1 MYCQLLLS
9 TNCWKSNLL
18 LSLEIYSQVFHSLSD
33 KVEENLWEFYES
45 SDIDEIWRLSISIYS
60 VYHVLLCLTINYTWS
75 VQWRPRCISC
85 SKQCVCG
92 LDNLLPLI
100 TCRRMAAGGA
110 ISGRHSHTPAS
121 SSPLAW
127 VWSRSETVVTCSALS
142 TTRLTPD
149 WYADTCTVTLLFRPL
164 LSQRSTRLREFCPF
178 LCQI

>member
-1 MYCQLLLS
+1 MR
-9 TNCWKSNLL
+9 
-18 LSLEIYSQVFHSLSD
+18 FG
-33 KVEENLWEFYES
+33 
-45 SDIDEIWRLSISIYS
+45 RLNISIYS

-85 SKQCVCG
+85 REQCVCG

-121 SSPLAW
+121 CSPRSW

-149 WYADTCTVTLLFRPL
+149 WYADTWTVTLLFSPL

-178 LCQI
+178 LCQIQPFFVCFAWFKYALVIIDPIIRYLPQPVLCSVVS